1 MENLNDPNKLV
12 NEVIDSN
19 ENQPNMAGLS
29 EVLNEA
35 GKVLELAEN
44 SADLSPE
51 TLKKVAAMKKIQSLF
66 PDFDKNAVLN

>member
-35 GKVLELAEN
+35 GKVLEMADN
-44 SADLSPE
+44 STDLSPE